1 MRPGR
6 MPSRTSTTAKV
17 VLSGALAWLIVLC
30 VVDPMS
36 ATVHGDGYY
45 TWLWARSI
53 VFDQDLDFANDYEI
67 CNDPWNL
74 AHTAQGDAINQ
85 WNPGPSLFW
94 IPILL
99 FDLATDHPALHDSN
113 PLVANGC
120 DGALA
125 ERAVRGSLVAG
136 ALTIFFGFWASRRSF
151 GEGPALFGAVAVGLF
166 SPLTYYATMLL
177 SYGHAASACMSG
189 LVVFLWDR
197 ERRRPTSRGFLWLG
211 VATGLAMLTRPQN
224 AVLAVLPLCLWLER
238 AVIPLRE
245 RNWRKLGLHIARGI
259 SYVLGAA
266 ALFSPQIAQWYT
278 SYGEIFFLPQGPH
291 YLRLDAP
298 RLVNIYFAPANG
310 LLPWN
315 PILYLSLIGL
325 VILAARRK
333 TRGLGIPLLLL
344 LALHSYVIACVSDW
358 WGAIGFPGRRFDA
371 MSVPFMLGLA
381 AFVERAMDLQR
392 RRATFLPMAFASA
405 LFLVLGTWST
415 ASQVAVANATRID
428 IAHRSDSMWLDT
440 WGRAAHPLWEHVGNP
455 LAWPASIPF
464 ALRYRIHPRAWDFAS
479 APELFFHHWLT
490 LERVPHETTFDFVH
504 RHSELAVGFDPPI
517 ETRHGMTARGIRNEY
532 ARAIVPIS
540 WPEIGALRFSIG
552 RRSGSSSRPAHLWL
566 ELDGE
571 DLGTHRI
578 DPEQSTLTVLVY
590 ERHEGICE
598 LRMRLVG
605 GWVGFRTMELL
616 DPRPSPFE
624 REAPRLRE
632 RAERRRAWRAS
643 RRGPST
649 AGTSP

>member
-1 MRPGR
+1 MR
-6 MPSRTSTTAKV
+6 SRISTTAKV
-17 VLSGALAWLIVLC
+17 VIGGALVWLVVLC

-53 VFDQDLDFANDYEI
+53 VFDHDLDFENDYEL
-67 CNDPWNL
+67 CDDPWRL
-74 AHTAQGDAINQ
+74 AHTVQGDAINQ

-99 FDLATDHPALHDSN
+99 FDIATDHPALHHPDPQISK
-113 PLVANGC
+113 GC
-120 DGALA
+120 HGALA

-136 ALTIFFGFWASRRSF
+136 ALTILLGFWMARHHF
-151 GEGPALFGAVAVGLF
+151 GEGPALFGAVAVGLL
-166 SPLTYYATMLL
+166 SPLTYYAAMLL
-177 SYGHAASACMSG
+177 SYGHAASACTSG

-197 ERRRPTSRGFLWLG
+197 ERRRPMRGGFVWLG

-224 AVLAVLPLCLWLER
+224 AVLAILPLCLWLER
-238 AVIPLRE
+238 AMAPIRE
-245 RNWRKLGLHIARGI
+245 RQWRELGVHIARGA
-259 SYVLGAA
+259 SYVLATCT
-266 ALFSPQIAQWYT
+266 LFSPQIVQWYT
-278 SYGEIFFLPQGPH
+278 NYGEIFFLPQGPH

-298 RLVNIYFAPANG
+298 RLVNIYFATANG

-325 VILAARRK
+325 VMLTLRRK
-333 TRGLGIPLLLL
+333 TRSLGIPLLLL

-371 MSVPFMLGLA
+371 MSVPFMFGLA
-381 AFVERAMDLQR
+381 AFTERIVDLQR
-392 RRATFLPMAFASA
+392 RRVTLLPMAFAGA

-415 ASQVAVANATRID
+415 ASQVAVANGTRID
-428 IAHRSDSMWLDT
+428 IGHRSDSMWLET

-464 ALRYRIHPRAWDFAS
+464 AIRYRIHPRAWDFAS
-479 APELFFHHWLT
+479 AQELFFHHWLT
-490 LERVPHETTFDFVH
+490 LERVPHETTFDFVQ
-504 RHSELAVGFDPPI
+504 RHSELVVGFDPPI
-517 ETRHGMTARGIRNEY
+517 ETPHGAARRIHNEY
-532 ARAIVPIS
+532 AHAIVPIS
-540 WPEIGALRFSIG
+540 WPEVGALRFSIA
-552 RRSGSSSRPAHLWL
+552 RRDGTQARTAHLWL
-566 ELDGE
+566 EFDGE

-578 DPEQSTLTVLVY
+578 DPEQSTVTVPVY
-590 ERHEGICE
+590 EAHEGMCE

-605 GWVGFRTMELL
+605 DWIGFRTMEIL
-616 DPRPSPFE
+616 DPRPTPLE
-624 REAPRLRE
+624 REAPLLRE

-643 RRGPST
+643 RKAP
-649 AGTSP
+649 